1 VVRTPGLLRYFLGV
15 EVLERIFTPHLDR
28 NPHWYGPFLIYGP
41 PLLLGAGP
49 VAFAWLILLKRRL
62 ASVRWVEFKRL
73 FLSDDKAA
81 FLVLWLSLPVLVLSL
96 SQSRLP
102 LYVLPFFPAV
112 ILATARVLL
121 LTLDPLTF
129 DRRLWTL
136 ALAMGL
142 ILAAAK
148 GVVTYAPLS
157 ANMKQF
163 HDKCRQVAG
172 PKAGFFTFDSTKL
185 CGLQFYLHGQ
195 MKRVSDDPAAPPSQ
209 EPLQNVLEE
218 IRARP
223 VHDPY
228 VFISTARRND
238 TALTALLDAA
248 QVAYTAVPLGGH
260 YRLFV
265 VPTRMPSP
273 S

>member
-1 VVRTPGLLRYFLGV
+1 V
-15 EVLERIFTPHLDR
+15 EVFDRIFTPHSDR

-41 PLLLGAGP
+41 PLLLGTGP
-49 VAFAWLILLKRRL
+49 AAFAWLILLKRRL

-96 SQSRLP
+96 SRSRLP

-112 ILATARVLL
+112 VLATARVLL

-129 DRRLWTL
+129 HRRLWAL
-136 ALAMGL
+136 ALAMAL

-148 GVVTYAPLS
+148 GAMAYAPLS
-157 ANMKQF
+157 VNMRQF
-163 HDKCRQVAG
+163 HETCRHVAG
-172 PKAGFFTFDSTKL
+172 PNAGFLTFDSTKL
-185 CGLQFYLHGQ
+185 CGLQFYLDGQ
-195 MKRVSDDPAAPPSQ
+195 MKRVSDDPAAPLPQ
-209 EPLQNVLEE
+209 EPIQNVLDE

-223 VHDPY
+223 AHDVY

-248 QVAYTAVPLGGH
+248 QVAYTTVPFRGH
-260 YRLFV
+260 YTLFV
-265 VPTRMPSP
+265 VPTRMPPP